1 MRDIATL
8 KERVDYAEQHLKAT
22 ETARNRESEALMD
35 TWRKVRERFIHQ
47 EGEIA
52 RYRAEVET
60 LTESN
65 ESLSRM
71 VDDLIA
77 TIDGN
82 IERGRDETVP
92 KIATLAGDLLASEPT
107 ADDLSQFAEN
117 VPKEPAVDPLPDV
130 APDPG
135 PEVDPARSRDEIGLD
150 RTEPDQAPLDTLSSD
165 VGEDEIDGANRDVAQ
180 ESLSPGIRNLIQRV
194 ESSVGEP
201 DRLSVGS
208 DDDVD
213 GEDGVD
219 EDLARELQ
227 EIEMLRSEL
236 SGLRDRISAGDG

>member
-8 KERVDYAEQHLKAT
+8 KERVDFAERHLKAT
-22 ETARNRESEALMD
+22 ETARNRESEALME

-52 RYRAEVET
+52 RFRAEVEA
-60 LTESN
+60 LTTSN

-77 TIDGN
+77 IIDGN

-92 KIATLAGDLLASEPT
+92 QIATLAGDLLASEPSD
-107 ADDLSQFAEN
+107 DDLAHFAEDA
-117 VPKEPAVDPLPDV
+117 PEEAEESV
-130 APDPG
+130 APDREP
-135 PEVDPARSRDEIGLD
+135 DIDAARSEGPVDLDRARLDIPSSDGARDETNNAALNG
-150 RTEPDQAPLDTLSSD
+150 TE
-165 VGEDEIDGANRDVAQ
+165 
-180 ESLSPGIRNLIQRV
+180 ESLSPGIRSLIQRV

-201 DRLSVGS
+201 DRLSVEP
-208 DDDVD
+208 DDEHGDD
-213 GEDGVD
+213 GGDVD

-236 SGLRDRISAGDG
+236 SGLRDRITAGDA